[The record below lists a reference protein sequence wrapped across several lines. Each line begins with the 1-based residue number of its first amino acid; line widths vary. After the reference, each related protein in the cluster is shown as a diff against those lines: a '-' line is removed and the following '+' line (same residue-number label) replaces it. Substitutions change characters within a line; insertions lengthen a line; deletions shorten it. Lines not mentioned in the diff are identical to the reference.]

1 MPHSTREIV
10 NFGGNVRFRPA
21 YYYEPTN
28 EAEVL
33 EILRRH
39 ARGRIRVAAAL
50 HSWSDLL
57 QSDDAVV
64 SLRRFTAVTT
74 RTDADGQTWV
84 TAGAG
89 CRIKDILKALRPLDL
104 TVPAIGL
111 ITEQFIAGAIA
122 TATHGSGNQCLGHHI
137 QEVRLA
143 AYDEQTGEPRIFT
156 INSGEELDAA
166 RCHLGCLGVIL
177 SVTFQARQEYYVGEM
192 NARYASLDDVLA
204 EEGRHPLQHFFLVPH
219 QWGFVAQHRRLVPKL
234 DRPMYRLDMWTYQ
247 WGWFFSMDVGLHL
260 TFKLLANVIRSRS
273 LIRSFFRRVMPFL
286 LLEDKIFIGRS
297 DQILTWEHE
306 LFQHLEIEM
315 FVPRRHL
322 HAAVEHIR
330 AVLTVC
336 DGSDELDPQVARRLN
351 EAGLLVDLERLR
363 GVFTHHYPICTR
375 RVLPDQTMLSMSSG
389 SDEPWYAFS
398 FITLEQPRDSFRKMA
413 EYLARSMS
421 QLFGARPHW
430 GKYFPLDEESVQ
442 VLYPRLEEFDD
453 ICRRFDPQ
461 GVFQNDFT
469 RRVLGRPNSNADSAE
484 SLHDSAEQDAP
495 LVPN

>member
-1 MPHSTREIV
+1 MRSTTREIV
-10 NFGGNVRFRPA
+10 NFGGNVRFRPGR
-21 YYYEPTN
+21 YYEPAT
-28 EAEVL
+28 EADVL

-39 ARGRIRVAAAL
+39 AQGQIRVAAAL

-74 RTDADGQTWV
+74 RVDADGQTSV

-89 CRIKDILKALRPLDL
+89 CRIKDVLKSLRPLGL

-111 ITEQFIAGAIA
+111 ITEQFVAGAIA
-122 TATHGSGNQCLGHHI
+122 TATHGSGNQCMGHHI

-143 AYDEQTGEPRIFT
+143 AYDEQSGEPRVFT
-156 INSGEELDAA
+156 INSGAELDAA

-177 SVTFQARQEYYVGEM
+177 SVTFRARPEYYVGEM
-192 NARYASLDDVLA
+192 NARYESLNDVLA
-204 EEGRHPLQHFFLVPH
+204 QESDHPLQHFFLVPH
-219 QWGFVAQHRRLVPKL
+219 QWGFVVQHRRTVRKL
-234 DRPMYRLDMWTYQ
+234 DRPLYRLDMWTYFL
-247 WGWFFSMDVGLHL
+247 GWFITMDVGLHL
-260 TFKLLANVIRSRS
+260 TFKLLANVIRSPR
-273 LIRSFFRRVMPFL
+273 LVRAFFRRVMPYM

-297 DQILTWEHE
+297 DKVLTWEHE
-306 LFQHLEIEM
+306 LFQHLEIEL
-315 FVPRRHL
+315 FVPRRHV

-336 DGSDELDPQVARRLN
+336 DGSEELDPQMAGRLDA
-351 EAGLLVDLERLR
+351 AGLLVDLERIR

-375 RVLPDQTMLSMSSG
+375 RVLPDRTMLAMSSG
-389 SDEPWYAFS
+389 GDEPWYAFS
-398 FITLEQPRDSFRKMA
+398 FITLQQPRDGFRAMA
-413 EYLARSMS
+413 HYLARSMT

-430 GKYFPLDEESVQ
+430 GKYFPLDEDAAQS
-442 VLYPRLEEFDD
+442 LYPRLEEFDE

-469 RRVLGRPNSNADSAE
+469 RRILGRENKHVASSDALQDRAD
-484 SLHDSAEQDAP
+484 QVAP
-495 LVPN
+495 LVRH